1 MKGDD
6 LSVKLKDTQQYYHE
20 VLKRISPKSHPVFE
34 DPGMQERVW
43 GRRWGVYDDV
53 GPLKLVLVHRPGN
66 EIKVMTKKKYDP
78 SIEAMIDDDE
88 QWYVLGEEP
97 PNLEKMQEEHDQL
110 MNILRKEGVEVMS
123 VEGSP
128 RDPKA
133 MFTRDDGVA
142 IQGGFVVGRMG
153 AVGKFPGTG
162 RRGEEAFVI
171 KKIVELGMPI
181 LRTIHGSGLFEGGS
195 FSFLNEQNAVIG
207 LSYRQNEEA
216 VRQIE
221 EVLRVQGTRLIRVP
235 LVGYNIHIDV
245 AIVMVDRDLALVN
258 ITQLPYWFPET
269 LNELKIRFVDI
280 HHADNFM
287 VINCLAV
294 RPGKVIMAI
303 NNGEGT
309 AERLMKNGV
318 EVIPIDYSEC
328 QKSGG
333 GIHCS
338 TLPLIRER
346 D

>member
-110 MNILRKEGVEVMS
+110 MNILRKEGVEVVS

-142 IQGGFVVGRMG
+142 IFAQYVGCSHGTKCLNMIPNRFG
-153 AVGKFPGTG
+153 AFFDRSLTTFQCLIVTTLNTINIAF
-162 RRGEEAFVI
+162 FVI
-171 KKIVELGMPI
+171 RRE
-181 LRTIHGSGLFEGGS
+181 
-195 FSFLNEQNAVIG
+195 
-207 LSYRQNEEA
+207 
-216 VRQIE
+216 
-221 EVLRVQGTRLIRVP
+221 
-235 LVGYNIHIDV
+235 HI
-245 AIVMVDRDLALVN
+245 
-258 ITQLPYWFPET
+258 
-269 LNELKIRFVDI
+269 
-280 HHADNFM
+280 
-287 VINCLAV
+287 
-294 RPGKVIMAI
+294 
-303 NNGEGT
+303 
-309 AERLMKNGV
+309 
-318 EVIPIDYSEC
+318 
-328 QKSGG
+328 
-333 GIHCS
+333 
-338 TLPLIRER
+338 
-346 D
+346 